1 MLNLVVFLHTLL
13 LNIVFDGEYWYQYDA
28 WNRLV
33 QVNKAWRDD
42 QSPYDV
48 IVGGLV
54 KHHAYDGFGRLVR
67 TQSPVPLAVSLRT
80 ERFHYDGV
88 RRIQEVVTDPVM
100 SPGGAILSGDPELE
114 QLALATVEP
123 GTDEQATPL
132 AFEQGQVELLSGGGG
147 PGGGGGGGGGI
158 KPPRIDREYVWG
170 PGDNGLDEL
179 LVQYDRYGDEWWAIM
194 DAGGDLVALC
204 DLFGEG
210 QYGDVA
216 RVVAQWTYDA
226 YGAVL
231 TAEHL
236 DGYTLDAA
244 PHLGH
249 KGLFLDRLDASATSP
264 RLVPFAHALYHVRNR
279 VYSPQHGRWNQAD
292 PNQTALN
299 LLEASVHHG
308 RGVVAI
314 VMAFDVEGLYGDGG
328 NLYEYLGSNPWM
340 RFDPMGLSWDPFDM
354 VDDFYAEHMGSAAA
368 LLSQLGQSAK
378 AVAVVAATIATYLP
392 FPAASLA
399 GEVALYAL
407 GETDASEFAVAA
419 AIGLVP
425 GGKLG
430 SFIGKLGGSAW
441 NTAKQYASRAGGFLA
456 RGAEGLAQ
464 RAKQFVR
471 KGCGCFEAGTPVW
484 TARGIMPIDQVIEG
498 DLVFARNTETGEIAL
513 REVIGTSVRHGAPIV
528 VVTITTWD
536 GRSTDYRTTEEH
548 PFWVESRGWVRTDRL
563 EAGDAVLLLDG
574 STGVVSSIAFTNARA
589 TVYNFEVEGL
599 HTYLV
604 GTDGVLVHNAIPCF
618 KPFTRKNLRDNLSLY
633 RYSGHLLARAMRHI
647 TSFHTNGGTCFQVGS

>member
-1 MLNLVVFLHTLL
+1 
-13 LNIVFDGEYWYQYDA
+13 
-28 WNRLV
+28 
-33 QVNKAWRDD
+33 
-42 QSPYDV
+42 
-48 IVGGLV
+48 
-54 KHHAYDGFGRLVR
+54 
-67 TQSPVPLAVSLRT
+67 
-80 ERFHYDGV
+80 
-88 RRIQEVVTDPVM
+88 M
-100 SPGGAILSGDPELE
+100 SSGDPELE

-123 GTDEQATPL
+123 GTDEQAAPL
-132 AFEQGQVELLSGGGG
+132 AFEQGQVELMSGGG
-147 PGGGGGGGGGI
+147 PGGGGGGGI
-158 KPPRIDREYVWG
+158 QPPRIDREYIWG
-170 PGDNGLDEL
+170 PGDSPSGGGLDEL
-179 LVQYDRYGDEWWAIM
+179 LVQYDRYGDEWWAIT

-204 DLFGEG
+204 DLLGEG

-249 KGLFLDRLDASATSP
+249 KGLFLDRLDANVTQP

-279 VYSPQHGRWNQAD
+279 VYSPQHGRWNQQD
-292 PNQTALN
+292 PNQTAIN

-308 RGVVAI
+308 RGVAAI

-407 GETDASEFAVAA
+407 GETDANEFAVAA

-464 RAKQFVR
+464 RAKRFVNGKSPR
-471 KGCGCFEAGTPVW
+471 MACGCFAAGTLVW
-484 TARGIMPIDQVIEG
+484 TTAGMVPIEDIEPGAFVITLDESGDGYVAGFVAARIVTPGAALLEVTVEHASG
-498 DLVFARNTETGEIAL
+498 RVETLE
-513 REVIGTSVRHGAPIV
+513 
-528 VVTITTWD
+528 TTD
-536 GRSTDYRTTEEH
+536 EH
-548 PFWVESRGWVRTDRL
+548 PFRVMDANGGRWVRADELAPGDRV
-563 EAGDAVLLLDG
+563 ATATGPAVVRSLG
-574 STGVVSSIAFTNARA
+574 FTSRRQ
-589 TVYNFEVEGL
+589 TVYNLTVETSP
-599 HTYLV
+599 TYLV
-604 GTDGVLVHNAIPCF
+604 GSDGVWVHNCDLYGPQAFAAKWGI
-618 KPFTRKNLRDNLSLY
+618 KPREIEKALEKLKKQFRGTNPRVRNPDVKIDKNSGDVYMGEELIDN
-633 RYSGHLLARAMRHI
+633 I
-647 TSFHTNGGTCFQVGS
+647 WDWID

>member
-1 MLNLVVFLHTLL
+1 MSLPSAWRTLL
-13 LNIVFDGEYWYQYDA
+13 VLLLLLAGAFPPADA
-28 WNRLV
+28 VAL
-33 QVNKAWRDD
+33 
-42 QSPYDV
+42 
-48 IVGGLV
+48 
-54 KHHAYDGFGRLVR
+54 
-67 TQSPVPLAVSLRT
+67 T
-80 ERFHYDGV
+80 
-88 RRIQEVVTDPVM
+88 
-100 SPGGAILSGDPELE
+100 SGDPELE
-114 QLALATVEP
+114 ALALATVEP

-279 VYSPQHGRWNQAD
+279 VYSPQHGRWNQQD
-292 PNQTALN
+292 PNQTAIN

-308 RGVVAI
+308 RGMAAI

-354 VDDFYAEHMGSAAA
+354 VDEYLAED
-368 LLSQLGQSAK
+368 
-378 AVAVVAATIATYLP
+378 
-392 FPAASLA
+392 AASKAAFLDRVVGGAHTAAYLTAYVMSWLPIPTAAIA
-399 GEVALYAL
+399 GEVALAIMGEPDALARNDWWQDLKL
-407 GETDASEFAVAA
+407 GEEAVASVMRFVGVGQLAMMEMALSYAQSYGNRGAPGTSSSGITGQAAQVVAAGGPEAALLAFAVGSASLLAPTDVYVGYDQQGNVRYVGTIDEHGSTSRA
-419 AIGLVP
+419 AIP
-425 GGKLG
+425 
-430 SFIGKLGGSAW
+430 S
-441 NTAKQYASRAGGFLA
+441 N
-456 RGAEGLAQ
+456 
-464 RAKQFVR
+464 
-471 KGCGCFEAGTPVW
+471 P
-484 TARGIMPIDQVIEG
+484 
-498 DLVFARNTETGEIAL
+498 
-513 REVIGTSVRHGAPIV
+513 
-528 VVTITTWD
+528 
-536 GRSTDYRTTEEH
+536 
-548 PFWVESRGWVRTDRL
+548 
-563 EAGDAVLLLDG
+563 
-574 STGVVSSIAFTNARA
+574 SS
-589 TVYNFEVEGL
+589 E
-599 HTYLV
+599 
-604 GTDGVLVHNAIPCF
+604 
-618 KPFTRKNLRDNLSLY
+618 
-633 RYSGHLLARAMRHI
+633 
-647 TSFHTNGGTCFQVGS
+647 